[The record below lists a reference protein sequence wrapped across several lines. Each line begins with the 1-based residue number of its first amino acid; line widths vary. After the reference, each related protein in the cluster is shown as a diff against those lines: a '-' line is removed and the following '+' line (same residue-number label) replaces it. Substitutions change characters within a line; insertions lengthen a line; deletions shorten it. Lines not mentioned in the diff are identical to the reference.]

1 VANPLSIAAANA
13 VESARTYR
21 VRRAL
26 KTALWY
32 LLLSVGSMFA
42 LFPLFWMISTGL
54 KVSGHEWL
62 LPPEWLPNPPVIA
75 NFFDVW
81 TQAPILHFL
90 RNSVLV
96 TVLATTGQV
105 ISSAVV
111 AFAFARLRYFGRDV
125 WFIILLS
132 TMMLPG
138 IVTQIP
144 LFVIYRH
151 IQWLDTLLPLIVPYW
166 LGGGAFNIFLMR
178 QYFLTLPYEL
188 DEAARIDGA
197 SSLRILWQVVLPLSK
212 PVLATVAIFGF
223 ISHWNDFMGPL
234 IYTNSKDL
242 RTVAVGLW
250 LLQSDYRTPWNLLMA
265 GATETL
271 LPVLIIF
278 FTFQRYFIR
287 GIALTGMAG
296 R

>member
-1 VANPLSIAAANA
+1 
-13 VESARTYR
+13 
-21 VRRAL
+21 
-26 KTALWY
+26 
-32 LLLSVGSMFA
+32 M
-42 LFPLFWMISTGL
+42 
-54 KVSGHEWL
+54 
-62 LPPEWLPNPPVIA
+62 
-75 NFFDVW
+75 
-81 TQAPILHFL
+81 
-90 RNSVLV
+90 
-96 TVLATTGQV
+96 
-105 ISSAVV
+105 
-111 AFAFARLRYFGRDV
+111 
-125 WFIILLS
+125 
-132 TMMLPG
+132 
-138 IVTQIP
+138 
-144 LFVIYRH
+144 
-151 IQWLDTLLPLIVPYW
+151 
-166 LGGGAFNIFLMR
+166 
-178 QYFLTLPYEL
+178 
-188 DEAARIDGA
+188 
-197 SSLRILWQVVLPLSK
+197 LPLSK